1 MGGLRCGRLNGAWVV
16 ARSNHGAELC
26 SGCEPLICRRVFS
39 ASDTTFLQRLALV
52 RESSC
57 IIRGVAIY
65 NSHVSHSYSTGETH
79 TSSTQ
84 SQSFNML
91 EVLGVGIL
99 VARSGVPVLAS
110 GVWGSSLRSL
120 QTVTPHHDFIY
131 ILICALQNL

>member
-1 MGGLRCGRLNGAWVV
+1 MGGLRCGRLDGAWVV
-16 ARSNHGAELC
+16 ARSNHGVEFC
-26 SGCEPLICRRVFS
+26 SDCEPLICRRVFS
-39 ASDTTFLQRLALV
+39 ALDTTFLQRIALV

-57 IIRGVAIY
+57 IIRGVAIH
-65 NSHVSHSYSTGETH
+65 NSHVNHSYSTGETH

-84 SQSFNML
+84 SQSFLML

-99 VARSGVPVLAS
+99 VARSGVPVPAS

-120 QTVTPHHDFIY
+120 QTVTSHHDFIY